1 MERLIAKQPLRDE
14 PALQAGNIDALT
26 GLFTRIYL
34 QTEITDFLARPRD
47 KTEEFSLFC
56 VALDCFKTINRNF
69 GQYVGDLVLVQVAER
84 LHICCRDAT
93 TVTRIGGDEFAACVY
108 GRTDEATL
116 TVECHNILDA
126 MRAPF
131 VILGKH
137 IHLTCSIG
145 VATLPLEQV
154 NDAFSLFNLADIAL
168 QKAKDRGGD
177 NCQFLSA
184 KSLDANRQTPDMIAA
199 LRSAIEAEE
208 LTLRYQPLVDLQTG
222 AISGVEALVRWI
234 GASNESIPTA
244 YFIDIAE
251 NSGLI
256 VDIGN
261 WVIRRACHDLRRWA
275 DEGLGH
281 YSVAINISPKQFHDP
296 ALAETISAALQEAQI
311 APSLLC
317 VEITEA
323 VLVQDHPST
332 LSTLNKLMALGI
344 GLILDD
350 FGTGFSSLS
359 YLKRFPFLKVK
370 IDRSFIKNI
379 PEDNNDAA
387 ISKAIISMAHSLGI
401 RVVAEG
407 VETEA
412 QCSFL
417 SQNMCDEI
425 QGFLFSDAL
434 VADEID
440 RLLKEGRC
448 LPAKLLRLQKPQRTL
463 LLVDDEANIIGALKR
478 LLRKGDYRIL
488 TANNGQGGLDLLA
501 EHPVD
506 VIVSDQRMPGMTGV
520 EFLGKAKELYPDTVR
535 IVLSGYTELH
545 SVTDAVN
552 EGAIYKFLT
561 KPWDDEQLYGHIE
574 EAFRRKEMADENR
587 RLNLEVLSANQE
599 LALANHRLEEI
610 LKEKQL
616 QIVRDE
622 VSLDIVREALQKIP
636 LAVIGVDD
644 ENIVVF
650 ANDAAQNLFD
660 DTHSIL
666 GSDVHQLIPDYIN
679 ATPNSN
685 RGMQCIAE
693 LGGKFYEVVARR
705 MGRGSQ
711 SRGRLLTISPHRA
724 IP

>member
-1 MERLIAKQPLRDE
+1 LI
-14 PALQAGNIDALT
+14 
-26 GLFTRIYL
+26 
-34 QTEITDFLARPRD
+34 
-47 KTEEFSLFC
+47 
-56 VALDCFKTINRNF
+56 
-69 GQYVGDLVLVQVAER
+69 
-84 LHICCRDAT
+84 
-93 TVTRIGGDEFAACVY
+93 
-108 GRTDEATL
+108 
-116 TVECHNILDA
+116 
-126 MRAPF
+126 
-131 VILGKH
+131 
-137 IHLTCSIG
+137 
-145 VATLPLEQV
+145 
-154 NDAFSLFNLADIAL
+154 
-168 QKAKDRGGD
+168 
-177 NCQFLSA
+177 
-184 KSLDANRQTPDMIAA
+184 
-199 LRSAIEAEE
+199 
-208 LTLRYQPLVDLQTG
+208 
-222 AISGVEALVRWI
+222 
-234 GASNESIPTA
+234 
-244 YFIDIAE
+244 
-251 NSGLI
+251 
-256 VDIGN
+256 
-261 WVIRRACHDLRRWA
+261 
-275 DEGLGH
+275 
-281 YSVAINISPKQFHDP
+281 
-296 ALAETISAALQEAQI
+296 
-311 APSLLC
+311 
-317 VEITEA
+317 
-323 VLVQDHPST
+323 
-332 LSTLNKLMALGI
+332 
-344 GLILDD
+344 
-350 FGTGFSSLS
+350 
-359 YLKRFPFLKVK
+359 
-370 IDRSFIKNI
+370 
-379 PEDNNDAA
+379 
-387 ISKAIISMAHSLGI
+387 
-401 RVVAEG
+401 
-407 VETEA
+407 
-412 QCSFL
+412 
-417 SQNMCDEI
+417 
-425 QGFLFSDAL
+425 
-434 VADEID
+434 ADEID